1 MNLIDLEI
9 LSKFKEISKRLLDLQ
24 KDVLS
29 NTKIGIAEFKMLSIL
44 DMNEKFSQTN
54 LGNCCNLDKPTISKL
69 INKMYNE
76 NLVNREED
84 KQDRR
89 ITYIKLSTKGKEI
102 LYKLREKVFENYNK
116 YFNFVSDNDKKTFIE
131 LLNRI
136 LNKEEIC

>member
-29 NTKIGIAEFKMLSIL
+29 DTDIGIAEFKMLNIL
-44 DMNEKFSQTN
+44 DVNEKFSQTN
-54 LGNCCNLDKPTISKL
+54 LSNCCNIDKPTISKL
-69 INKMYNE
+69 INKMYE
-76 NLVNREED
+76 QDLVKREED

-89 ITYIKLSTKGKEI
+89 ITYIKLSTKGKE
-102 LYKLREKVFENYNK
+102 LLCKLREKVFKNYNK
-116 YFNFVSDNDKKTFIE
+116 YFNFVSDNDKKAFIE